1 MILKHILCAK
11 GGAVVSIAPGETLK
25 AAARLMASRGIGA
38 LVVRDETGT
47 ILGIFSERDM
57 LLALADEGEAVFTRS
72 VADLMSADILA
83 LTQEAEVNDV
93 MALMTERRKRH
104 FPVVEDGVLVG
115 IVSIGDIVKH
125 KIAEAEQE
133 ARALKAY
140 IAG

>member
-1 MILKHILCAK
+1 MILKHILSTK
-11 GGAVVSIAPGETLK
+11 GGAVVSIAPGETLM

-38 LVVRDETGT
+38 LVVRDEAGK

-57 LLALADEGEAVFTRS
+57 LLGLADEGEAVFTRS
-72 VADLMSADILA
+72 VADLMSADVMA
-83 LTQEAEVNDV
+83 LTQDAEVNDV

>member
-1 MILKHILCAK
+1 
-11 GGAVVSIAPGETLK
+11 
-25 AAARLMASRGIGA
+25 
-38 LVVRDETGT
+38 
-47 ILGIFSERDM
+47 M
-57 LLALADEGEAVFTRS
+57 LLGLADEGEAVFTRS
-72 VADLMSADILA
+72 VADLMSADVLA
-83 LTQEAEVNDV
+83 LTQDAEVNDV

-104 FPVVEDGVLVG
+104 FPVIEDGVLVG